1 MLRDQMWM
9 VFGGIPMMIQAKVSL
24 DRLNDFLRKTELLDE
39 FDPNSKEATIAN
51 NVEANTNLIGI
62 RNASFAWT
70 SGSTGTIT
78 PGSSRRNFTLRIND
92 EVIFRKEK
100 INLIVGPTG
109 CGKTS
114 LLMALLGELHYI
126 PAGPD
131 SWCNLPRAGG
141 VAYASQES
149 WVQNET
155 IRNNI
160 LFGSPYDEQRYKKVI
175 YQCGLSRDLTLF
187 DAGDKTEV
195 GEKGLT
201 LSGGQKARVTLA
213 RAIYSPAQ
221 ILILDD
227 VLAALDVHTARW
239 VVDKCLQGDL
249 VRGRTVLLVVSN
261 PRRPVW
267 NGD

>member
-1 MLRDQMWM
+1 
-9 VFGGIPMMIQAKVSL
+9 MIQAKVSL
-24 DRLNDFLRKTELLDE
+24 DRLYEFLHKTELLDE
-39 FDPNSKEATIAN
+39 FVPHSMDNTIAN
-51 NVEANTNLIGI
+51 HVKANSELIGI
-62 RNASFAWT
+62 RNASFTWT
-70 SGSTGTIT
+70 SESNEPTT
-78 PGSSRRNFTLRIND
+78 PGSSRRNFTLRIKD
-92 EVIFRKEK
+92 EVIFRKGK

-141 VAYASQES
+141 VAYAAQES

-160 LFGSPYDEQRYKKVI
+160 LFGSPYNEQRYKEVI

-187 DAGDKTEV
+187 DAGDRTEV

-213 RAIYSPAQ
+213 RAIYSQAQ

-227 VLAALDVHTARW
+227 ILAALDVHTARW
-239 VVDKCLQGDL
+239 VVDKCLQGNL
-249 VRGRTVLLVVSN
+249 VRGRTVLLVVSTF
-261 PRRPVW
+261 V
-267 NGD
+267 G